1 MKSVLEM
8 DSGDIC
14 SPLWNTTELYP
25 LNGYGGFMLSVF
37 YHNKK

>member
-25 LNGYGGFMLSVF
+25 LNGYDGGFYVICILPQ
-37 YHNKK
+37 